1 MLKSIFK
8 NRVVVPVLSALVVL
22 GIAVPGAF
30 AAEGSLTSLI
40 DFSTLATQIQS
51 LLSTAIQA
59 AAGVGAVVLAAT
71 VCWRFFKRFIRG

>member
-1 MLKSIFK
+1 MSKAIFM
-8 NRVVVPVLSALVVL
+8 NRWVAPVLSVLVVL
-22 GIAVPGAF
+22 GVAVPGAF
-30 AAEGSLTSLI
+30 AAEGQLTSLI
-40 DFSTLATQIQS
+40 DFGDLATKIQP